1 MDEFY
6 SLGFLMARASIALA
20 KRVNAAFVEADIDLP
35 HSQFIVLR
43 CVYYKDGLSQLEIA
57 NTIFKDAAAVK
68 RTVDNLEEKGLVT
81 RSQIRPLK
89 NAVNITEKGRELIPK
104 VIEVANG
111 VIDKAL
117 NGMLP
122 QERHAFL
129 FALDEI
135 YNNLNK

>member
-6 SLGFLMARASIALA
+6 SLGFLMGRASIALA
-20 KRVNAAFVEADIDLP
+20 KSVNAAFAENGIDLP

-43 CVYYKDGLSQLEIA
+43 CVYYKDGISQLSIA
-57 NTIFKDAAAVK
+57 KTIFKDAAAVK
-68 RTVDNLEEKGLVT
+68 RTVDYLEEKGLVV
-81 RSQIRPLK
+81 RSEVRHLK
-89 NAVNITEKGRELIPK
+89 NAVHITEKGKTLMPK

-111 VIDKAL
+111 VIDTAL
-117 NGMLP
+117 SGMTP
-122 QERHAFL
+122 QGRHAFL